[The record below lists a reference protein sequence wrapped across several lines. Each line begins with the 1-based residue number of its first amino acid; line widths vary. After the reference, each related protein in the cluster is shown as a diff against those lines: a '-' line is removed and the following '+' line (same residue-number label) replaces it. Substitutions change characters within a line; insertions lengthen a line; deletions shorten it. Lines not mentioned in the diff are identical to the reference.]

1 MPTAEEVEEMLEPSE
16 ISFEDEEEKIRK
28 KVLDSFD
35 EEWEKL
41 GHGDMDFSSE
51 GDQSDPE
58 DAF

>member
-51 GDQSDPE
+51 GDQSDP
-58 DAF
+58 